1 MNNAGIS
8 GVSMDGNDL
17 SGVVKVLPYMYV
29 IYFLSIVLERG
40 MSLVLDVIWRKIDNM
55 GALSKGLFVMFAA
68 A

>member
-40 MSLVLDVIWRKIDNM
+40 MSLVLDVI
-55 GALSKGLFVMFAA
+55 
-68 A
+68 

>member
-40 MSLVLDVIWRKIDNM
+40 MSLVLDVIWRKIDTM